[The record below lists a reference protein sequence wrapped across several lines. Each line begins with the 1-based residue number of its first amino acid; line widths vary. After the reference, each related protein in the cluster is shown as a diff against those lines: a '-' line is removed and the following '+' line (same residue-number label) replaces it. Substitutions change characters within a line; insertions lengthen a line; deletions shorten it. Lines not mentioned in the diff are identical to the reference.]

1 MSLVGRAAGYP
12 DMSSAGVT
20 GYTPKIYSKK
30 LLIAFYAKTVF
41 GEIAQRDYEGEIK
54 SQGDTVIIR
63 TRPTPV
69 IGKYTR
75 GMDLNAVRQFYNP
88 PAMELQISEADFYSI
103 GIDALDEAQND
114 INALDE
120 WAIDTSEGMGNSIDQ
135 SVLNN
140 IYASVHAKNTG
151 ATAGAKSGGY
161 SIGTSGAPITLTKAN
176 ILDYISYCSSVL
188 SEQNVPTDGNRWMI
202 LPEIFISRINTSDLR
217 SALFSG
223 DSSNQSLRNGRSG
236 EIAGFKI
243 YASNNVNAV
252 TGSTFPIQFGHK
264 LGLTFASQLVKNRT
278 IELQNTFGRAME
290 GLQVYGY
297 KVVKPEAVGCMYAIA
312 G

>member
-12 DMSSAGVT
+12 DLSSAGST

-63 TRPTPV
+63 TRPV
-69 IGKYTR
+69 VAIGKYTR
-75 GMDLNAVRQFYNP
+75 GMDLNAVRQFYA
-88 PAMELQISEADFYSI
+88 PANLELQISEADFFSI

-114 INALDE
+114 ISALDE
-120 WAIDTSEGMGNSIDQ
+120 WSIDASEAMGINIDTA
-135 SVLNN
+135 VLNN
-140 IYASVHAKNTG
+140 MYAFVHAKNTG
-151 ATAGAKSGGY
+151 ATAGAKSGGF
-161 SIGTSGAPITLTKAN
+161 SIGTSGAPVSLTKAN

-188 SEQNVPTDGNRWMI
+188 SEQNVPTDGNRWMV

-217 SALFSG
+217 SALFTG
-223 DSSNQSLRNGRSG
+223 DSSNQNLRNGRTG

-243 YASNNVNAV
+243 YSSNNVNAA

-264 LGLTFASQLVKNRT
+264 AALTFASQLVKTRT
-278 IELQNTFGRAME
+278 IDLPNTFGRAME

-297 KVVKPEAVGCMYAIA
+297 KVVKPEAIGCMYATA